1 MIYPIYKYCKGGSK
15 LIIDINSIKLLLML
29 GQLHYIDIICSVNRL
44 KSSAIALFLTRAIS
58 PLYPFGLPPKT
69 TIHEANKNPKY
80 H

>member
-1 MIYPIYKYCKGGSK
+1 
-15 LIIDINSIKLLLML
+15 ML